1 MRFESYC
8 VPLTG
13 CCLVDWRGQRHL
25 ATKGR
30 VFAHQTSIEFEED
43 VLAGLGEG
51 AALLEGPLD
60 QRQIEV
66 GHVEVGRR
74 EQRWVVAI

>member
-1 MRFESYC
+1 
-8 VPLTG
+8 
-13 CCLVDWRGQRHL
+13 
-25 ATKGR
+25 